1 MVIRIG
7 NEIFS
12 ATLFDNPT
20 AEAFGEL
27 LPLAIVMHEL
37 NENEK
42 YAELEKNLP
51 VNSKI
56 PEMIHTGDIMIY
68 GSSTLVLFYQ
78 TFKTSYPYTQMGKVD
93 NPSKLATV
101 LGTKDVSVKF
111 ELK

>member
-1 MVIRIG
+1 MVIKVG
-7 NEIFS
+7 NETFS
-12 ATLFDNPT
+12 ATLFDNP
-20 AEAFGEL
+20 AAVAFAKR
-27 LPLAIVMHEL
+27 LPLSLYMIEL

-42 YAELEKNLP
+42 YAELRKNLP

-78 TFKTSYPYTQMGKVD
+78 TFKTSYNYTPIGKVD

-101 LGTKDVSVKF
+101 LGTKDISVKF